1 MSFLQIFKK
10 WVKQRFKNDISNYL
24 KVEDI
29 EKTIEKAKKEYN
41 KNKNNKELK
50 TDAAFYQMMKDLFKE
65 FDKNNQPWS
74 EKRSLNADELD
85 NLWRFLFEK
94 VSEYTI
100 NDFFSW
106 QKEKTRKNESRF
118 KYIPFNVS
126 HGKVDEPDPVY
137 YIQVQFCT
145 GWRYTSMSKA
155 ISDVF
160 MAYVL

>member
-74 EKRSLNADELD
+74 EKRSLNAD
-85 NLWRFLFEK
+85 
-94 VSEYTI
+94 
-100 NDFFSW
+100 
-106 QKEKTRKNESRF
+106 
-118 KYIPFNVS
+118 
-126 HGKVDEPDPVY
+126 
-137 YIQVQFCT
+137 
-145 GWRYTSMSKA
+145 
-155 ISDVF
+155 
-160 MAYVL
+160 